1 MNINFIEKRKND
13 KMMDEK
19 IISSIVEKFEIAS
32 KEFNFN
38 FIAPYCI
45 GENHKLCFF
54 GYLFKDKPERGVIID
69 VIFNYEDRN
78 IEKRKYCEDNNLFYS
93 YLYIEPLLG
102 EYKRSYF
109 SEMLKDW
116 KYEFEGEGNE

>member
-1 MNINFIEKRKND
+1 MIDDKIKN
-13 KMMDEK
+13 
-19 IISSIVEKFEIAS
+19 SIVEKFEIAS

-38 FIAPYCI
+38 FIAPYCPCK
-45 GENHKLCFF
+45 NHELCFF
-54 GYLFKDKPERGVIID
+54 GYLFKDNPGKGVIID
-69 VIFNYEDRN
+69 IICDFENRN

-93 YLYIEPLLG
+93 CLYIEPLLG

-116 KYEFEGEGNE
+116 RYEF

>member
-1 MNINFIEKRKND
+1 MINDMITN
-13 KMMDEK
+13 
-19 IISSIVEKFEIAS
+19 SIVEKFETAS

-45 GENHKLCFF
+45 EKNPELCFF
-54 GYLFKDKPERGVIID
+54 GYLFKDNPEKGVLIDIIHD
-69 VIFNYEDRN
+69 FKGGN

-93 YLYIEPLLG
+93 CLYIEPLLG

-109 SEMLKDW
+109 SEVLKDW
-116 KYEFEGEGNE
+116 KYEF

>member
-1 MNINFIEKRKND
+1 M
-13 KMMDEK
+13 
-19 IISSIVEKFEIAS
+19 VEKFEIAS

-38 FIAPYCI
+38 FIAPYYTC
-45 GENHKLCFF
+45 ENHELCFF
-54 GYLFKDKPERGVIID
+54 GYLFKDNPGRGVIID
-69 VIFNYEDRN
+69 IICDFEDRN

-93 YLYIEPLLG
+93 CLYIEPLLG

-116 KYEFEGEGNE
+116 RCEF